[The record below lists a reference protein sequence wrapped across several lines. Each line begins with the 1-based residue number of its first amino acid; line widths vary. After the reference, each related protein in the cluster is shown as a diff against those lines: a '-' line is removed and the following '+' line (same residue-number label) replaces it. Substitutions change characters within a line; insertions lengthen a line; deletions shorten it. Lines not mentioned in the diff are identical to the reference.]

1 MRVVRFANTGS
12 ASQVSEPDHAS
23 PTGEAVEE
31 SVHQRIEITGD
42 LDRNAV
48 EALQLEIR
56 RLGRQY
62 AVEIDVRIERVP
74 AEEQGSSV

>member
-1 MRVVRFANTGS
+1 MSEVRFASSDSTPR
-12 ASQVSEPDHAS
+12 VREPDHAS
-23 PTGEAVEE
+23 PTGKPAEG
-31 SVHQRIEITGD
+31 SVRERIEIIGD

-62 AVEIDVRIERVP
+62 AVEMDVRVVRVT
-74 AEEQGSSV
+74 AEE

>member
-1 MRVVRFANTGS
+1 MDN

-23 PTGEAVEE
+23 PTGKPAEG

-42 LDRNAV
+42 LDRNAI